1 MYREVALFMGDHGVD
16 NIHLTVICI
25 PECKK
30 IEVYMCNIRWN
41 TEENNAMPLGFS
53 IERK

>member
-1 MYREVALFMGDHGVD
+1 MYTEVALFMGDHGLD
-16 NIHLTVICI
+16 NIHLTVI

-30 IEVYMCNIRWN
+30 IEVYMCNIQWN

-53 IERK
+53 IKRK